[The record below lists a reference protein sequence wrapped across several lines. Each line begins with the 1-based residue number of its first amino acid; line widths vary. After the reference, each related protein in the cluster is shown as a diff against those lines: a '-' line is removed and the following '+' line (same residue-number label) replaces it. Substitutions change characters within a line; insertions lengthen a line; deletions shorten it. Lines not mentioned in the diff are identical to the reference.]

1 MTVIQAVLIAL
12 YYVIAESPWPFGSM
26 GTWATIDR
34 PLVSGLFV
42 GIIMGD
48 PVQGC
53 IIGATINIMYL
64 GVISAGGTLP
74 EDSSMAGIMGTAFAL
89 AGGLD
94 TNAALALAVPLGVI
108 GSVVWILTMT
118 AQCFVVQLAQ
128 KWINEGKSKRMMF
141 ANVWLPQGVKA
152 IIRFILAYVIVY
164 FGSMGVVAAADAMNG
179 SPVLQALSVM
189 GGVLP
194 AVGIGVMLTTI
205 FKEKARIFLF
215 LGFFAASFLG
225 LNTIAIALI
234 FGCIAILV
242 VGFNKEDFAA
252 FSETKDAQETSYKLI
267 DKKLLRKMWLRWE
280 MYCESCYNYEIMQGL
295 GFCNAMVPVLE
306 KLYSNDNEELTKAM
320 QRQSVFFNTDH
331 NFGGMIMGVCASME
345 EQRKLGKEIDDDAFT
360 SLKSGLMGPC
370 AGIGDTLSQV
380 VLIPVLAVIFIN
392 LAQQGQTWAPIA
404 YTALFMLI
412 WWGAGWWMCKTG
424 YEQGGEAVLRLMES
438 GLFKK
443 AIDVANI
450 LGCAVS
456 GALIVNYVTLNWT
469 VSVVQEGVTIFD
481 LQTGVF
487 DAICPNIMPLVAT
500 MLIYKAI
507 KDGKKMGWVMLV
519 TMGVSFLLA
528 LLGLIG

>member
-1 MTVIQAVLIAL
+1 MTVLQAVLIAL
-12 YYVIAESPWPFGSM
+12 YYVLAESPWPFGSM

-34 PLVSGLFV
+34 PLVSGFFV
-42 GIIMGD
+42 GLILGD
-48 PVQGC
+48 PVKGC

-74 EDSSMAGIMGTAFAL
+74 EDSSMAGIMGTAFAI
-89 AGGLD
+89 AGGFD

-108 GSVVWILTMT
+108 GSVIWVLTMT

-128 KWINEGKSKRMMF
+128 KWIDEGKSGLMMF
-141 ANVWLPQGVKA
+141 ANVWLPQSIKA

-164 FGSMGVVAAADAMNG
+164 FGSKGVVAAADAMNG
-179 SPVLQALSVM
+179 SAVLQALNVM

-205 FKEKARIFLF
+205 FKGKARLFLF

-234 FGCIAILV
+234 FFCISILV
-242 VGFNKEDFAA
+242 VGFTKDDFAA
-252 FSETKDAQETSYKLI
+252 FHNAKDAQETAYKLL
-267 DKKLLRKMWLRWE
+267 DKKLLARMWLRWE

-306 KLYSNDNEELTKAM
+306 RLYGDDKEERIRSM
-320 QRQSVFFNTDH
+320 QRQSMFFNTDH

-345 EQRKLGKEIDDDAFT
+345 EQRKLGKDIEEDAT
-360 SLKSGLMGPC
+360 ISLKSGLMGPC

-392 LAQQGQTWAPIA
+392 LAQQGQVWAPLA
-404 YTALFMLI
+404 YTVLFMLI
-412 WWGAGWWMCKTG
+412 WWGAGYWMMKTG
-424 YEQGGEAVLRLMES
+424 YEQGGEAVVRLMES

-443 AIDVANI
+443 AVEVANI

-469 VSVVQEGVTIFD
+469 IAVVQQEVTIFD
-481 LQTGVF
+481 LQSGVF
-487 DAICPNIMPLVAT
+487 DAICPKIMPLAAAL
-500 MLIYKAI
+500 LIYKAI
-507 KDGKKMGWVMLV
+507 KDGKKMSWVMLV
-519 TMGVSFLLA
+519 TMGASFLLA
-528 LLGLIG
+528 LFGLIG

>member
-1 MTVIQAVLIAL
+1 MTALQAVLIAL
-12 YYVIAESPWPFGSM
+12 YYVLAESPWPFGSM

-42 GIIMGD
+42 GLILND
-48 PVQGC
+48 PVKGC

-74 EDSSMAGIMGTAFAL
+74 EDSSMAGIMGAAFAI

-108 GSVVWILTMT
+108 GSVIWVLTMT

-128 KWINEGKSKRMMF
+128 KWITEGRSRLMML

-152 IIRFILAYVIVY
+152 IIRFILAFTIVY
-164 FGSMGVVAAADAMNG
+164 FGSKGVVAAADALNG
-179 SPVLQALSVM
+179 SAVLQALNVM

-205 FKEKARIFLF
+205 FKGKARIFLF

-234 FGCIAILV
+234 FFCISILV
-242 VGFNKEDFAA
+242 VGFTKEDFSA
-252 FSETKDAQETSYKLI
+252 FHNSANVQETAYKLL
-267 DKKLLRKMWLRWE
+267 DKQLLFKMWLRWE

-306 KLYSNDNEELTKAM
+306 RLHGNNKEELTKGM

-345 EQRKLGKEIDDDAFT
+345 EQRKLGKDIEEDAFT

-370 AGIGDTLSQV
+370 AGIGDTMSQV

-392 LAQQGQTWAPIA
+392 LAQQGQVWAPIA

-412 WWGAGWWMCKTG
+412 WWGAGYWMMKTG
-424 YEQGGEAVLRLMES
+424 YEQGGEAVVRLMES

-443 AIDVANI
+443 AIAVANI

-456 GALIVNYVTLNWT
+456 GALIVNYVILNWT
-469 VSVVQEGVTIFD
+469 VSVIQQDVIIFD
-481 LQTGVF
+481 LQTGVL
-487 DAICPNIMPLVAT
+487 DAICPKIMPLVAT
-500 MLIYKAI
+500 LLIYKAI
-507 KDGKKMGWVMLV
+507 KGGKKTGWVMLA
-519 TMGVSFLLA
+519 TMILSLLLA
-528 LLGLIG
+528 MLGLIG